1 MHHNE
6 RLHDERL
13 ERVLRER
20 LLPAIYRAR
29 HPLTIAAWSADAAPD
44 ATVTAPAVPFDQA
57 VRQQF
62 APIGPGAAWGSPW
75 GTTWLHLTGAVP
87 GDWTGLPGTA
97 VEVVIDLGFTAA
109 IPGFQAE
116 GLVYAADGMVLKG
129 VQSRNR
135 WVSVPAPTPADDGTS
150 PAAGATSPGG
160 LIDLYVEAA
169 ANPDL
174 VHDFGFAPTELGNP
188 ATLGPGPLYTL
199 GRVDVAIRDLEVWH
213 LVQDLRALDGL
224 QGELPAASTRRAQ
237 LRAGLERCLDTLDPE
252 DVAGTAAHA
261 RAVLAPLLARPAAA
275 SAHHVHAV
283 GHAHIDSAWLWP
295 LRETPRKVARTL
307 ANVLA
312 LIEEN
317 PDFHFAMSSAQQF
330 AWIKDD
336 DPQLFDRVRAA
347 VASGAIVPVGGM
359 WVESDT
365 NLPGG
370 EALVRQFV
378 VGQRFFRE
386 EFGLEPREVWLPDS
400 FGYSAAF
407 PQIARLAGMRWFLTQ
422 KLSWSDTNVFP
433 HHTFLWEGIDGSRIF
448 THFPPV
454 ADYNAELTAAELA
467 RAERLF
473 AEKAH
478 ATASLVPFGWGD
490 GGGGPTREMVAAARR
505 TRDLE
510 GSPTVELSTPAR
522 FFEAA
527 EAEHPSPPVWS
538 GELYLEFHRGTYTSQ
553 ARTKRGNRQS
563 ERLLREAELWATT
576 AAVRAGAP
584 YPYAALAHAWQ
595 STLLLQFHDILPGT
609 SIAWVHQEAERRHAR
624 TAHTLTA
631 VIDESVR
638 AIAGA
643 GAHRLRLNA
652 GPYAVDDVPALGAD
666 AAEAVAAPGY
676 AAALIERTDA
686 GIVLRNDHLAV
697 TVDADGLI
705 PSLRD
710 VLAARELIPAGSRG
724 NLLQL
729 HRDTPT
735 KWDAWDIDRH
745 HRCTVTDLTGAD
757 AVEVSVESDELVG
770 VRVVRTF
777 GRSRVEQHLTLRAGS
792 PTLDLRLVIDWHE
805 RQKLLRLVFPFD
817 LHADR
822 AASEIQ
828 FGHVFRPTHA
838 NTSWDAARF
847 ETVAHRWVHVGE
859 PGYGVAVANDATYGH
874 AIDRTPPG
882 MHADTGPTAAA
893 SPGAGQDASFLA
905 SSGAAERIG
914 TTVRLSLLRA
924 PLYPDPSA
932 DQGRHERR
940 VSVRPAAG
948 IAEAV
953 AEGYRLNVPLRTV
966 TGVAATSIEP
976 LLRIDNPAVVVEA
989 VKLAEDHS
997 GDVIVRLYEAHGNRS
1012 TARLIRHF
1020 DATDVVETDLLER
1033 PLAEPRAG
1041 LAAGRPPA
1049 EESAVPGPREAEREL
1064 ILTLRPFEIVTL
1076 RFVRP

>member
-6 RLHDERL
+6 QLHDERL

-20 LLPAIYRAR
+20 LLPAVYRAR
-29 HPLTIAAWSADAAPD
+29 HPLDIAAWSADATPGA
-44 ATVTAPAVPFDQA
+44 AVTAPPASFAEA
-57 VRQQF
+57 VRQHF
-62 APIGPGAAWGSPW
+62 TPIAPGAGWGTPW

-87 GDWTGLPGTA
+87 GDWTGEPGTT
-97 VEVVIDLGFTAA
+97 VEVVVDLGFTAA

-116 GLVYAADGMVLKG
+116 GLVYGADGMVLKG
-129 VQSRNR
+129 LQSRNR
-135 WVSVPAPTPADDGTS
+135 WVPVPALTPADDGTS

-174 VHDFGFAPTELGNP
+174 VHEFGFAPTPLGDP
-188 ATLGPGPLYTL
+188 ATLGSGPLYTL
-199 GRVDVAIRDLEVWH
+199 GRVDVALRDLEVWH

-224 QGELPAASTRRAQ
+224 QGELPAASSRRAQ
-237 LRAGLERCLDTLDPE
+237 LRAGLERCLDALDP
-252 DVAGTAAHA
+252 DDAAGTAAAA
-261 RAVLAPLLARPAAA
+261 RAVLAPLLARPASA

-317 PDFHFAMSSAQQF
+317 PDFHFVMSSAQQF
-330 AWIKDD
+330 SWLKEH
-336 DPQLFDRVRAA
+336 DPAQFERVRAA
-347 VASGAIVPVGGM
+347 VRAGSIVPVGGM

-378 VGQRFFRE
+378 AGQRFFRD

-478 ATASLVPFGWGD
+478 ATVSLVPFGWGD
-490 GGGGPTREMVAAARR
+490 GGGGPTREMLVAARR
-505 TRDLE
+505 THNLE
-510 GSPTVELSTPAR
+510 GSPTVELSTPER

-527 EAEHPSPPVWS
+527 EAEYPAPPVWS

-553 ARTKRGNRQS
+553 ARTKRGNRRN
-563 ERLLREAELWATT
+563 EHLLREAELWAAT
-576 AAVRAGAP
+576 AAVRVGAP
-584 YPYAALAHAWQ
+584 YPHAELEEAWH
-595 STLLLQFHDILPGT
+595 TVLLLGFHDILPGT

-624 TAHTLTA
+624 TAHILTGL
-631 VIDESVR
+631 IDAAVR
-638 AIAGA
+638 AIG
-643 GAHRLRLNA
+643 GVGERRLRLNA
-652 GPYAVDDVPALGAD
+652 GPYALDGVPALGAD
-666 AAEAVAAPGY
+666 ADGAPDQPGY
-676 AAALIERTDA
+676 AAALIEHTAA
-686 GIVLRNDHLAV
+686 GIVLRNDHLSV

-735 KWDAWDIDRH
+735 KWDAWDIDAH
-745 HRCTVTDLTGAD
+745 HRRTITDLAD
-757 AVEVSVESDELVG
+757 ADTVEVSVDSDELVG

-777 GRSRVEQHLTLRAGS
+777 GRSRIEQHLTLRAGS
-792 PTLDLRLVIDWHE
+792 PSLDLRLVIDWHE

-859 PGYGVAVANDATYGH
+859 PGYGVAVANDSTYGH
-874 AIDRTPPG
+874 AIDRTAPG
-882 MHADTGPTAAA
+882 GHADTHVATA
-893 SPGAGQDASFLA
+893 G
-905 SSGAAERIG
+905 AERTG

-924 PLYPDPSA
+924 PLYPDPDA
-932 DQGRHERR
+932 DQGRHELR

-953 AEGYRLNVPLRTV
+953 AEGYRLNLPLRTV
-966 TGVAATSIEP
+966 TGVAAAAIEP
-976 LLRIDNPAVVVEA
+976 LLRVDNPAVVVEA
-989 VKLAEDHS
+989 VKLAEDRS

-1020 DATDVVETDLLER
+1020 HATDVVETDLLER
-1033 PLAEPRAG
+1033 PLAEPRAE

-1049 EESAVPGPREAEREL
+1049 EEATVPAPGEASREL
-1064 ILTLRPFEIVTL
+1064 ILTLGPFEIVTL
-1076 RFVRP
+1076 RFHRP

>member
-6 RLHDERL
+6 RLHNERL
-13 ERVLRER
+13 ERVLHER
-20 LLPAIYRAR
+20 LLPAVYRQR
-29 HPLTIAAWSADAAPD
+29 HPLEVTAWSADAAPD
-44 ATVTAPAVPFDQA
+44 ASVTDAPDSFEFA
-57 VRQQF
+57 VRQRF
-62 APIGPGAAWGSPW
+62 TPLEAGHRWGSPW
-75 GTTWLHLTGAVP
+75 GTTWLHVTGAVP
-87 GDWTGLPGTA
+87 ADWVDVPGTA
-97 VEVVIDLGFTAA
+97 VEVVVDLGFTDA

-116 GLVYAADGMVLKG
+116 GLVYAADGHVVKG
-129 VQSRNR
+129 LQSRNR
-135 WVSVPAPTPADDGTS
+135 WVPLPPLTPEDDGTS

-174 VHDFGFAPTELGNP
+174 VHDFSFAPTSLGDP

-199 GRVDVAIRDLEVWH
+199 GRVDVALRDLEVWH
-213 LVQDLRALDGL
+213 LVQDIRALDGL
-224 QGELPAASTRRAQ
+224 QGELPASSTRRAQ
-237 LRAGLERCLDTLDPE
+237 LRAGLQLCLDRLDPD
-252 DVAGTAAHA
+252 DVPGTASAA
-261 RAVLAPLLARPAAA
+261 RAALAPLLRRTATAT
-275 SAHHVHAV
+275 AHHVHAV
-283 GHAHIDSAWLWP
+283 GHAHIDTAWLWP
-295 LRETPRKVARTL
+295 LRETPRKVARTV

-317 PDFHFAMSSAQQF
+317 PDVHFAMSSAQQF
-330 AWIKDD
+330 AWLAEH
-336 DPQLFDRVRAA
+336 DPALFARVRAA
-347 VASGAIVPVGGM
+347 VEAGNIVPVGGM

-378 VGQRFFRE
+378 AGQRFFRE
-386 EFGLEPREVWLPDS
+386 QFGVQPREVWLPDS

-407 PQIARLAGMRWFLTQ
+407 PQIARLSGMRWFLTQ

-454 ADYNAELTAAELA
+454 ADYNAELSAAELA

-478 ATASLVPFGWGD
+478 ATVSLVPFGWGD
-490 GGGGPTREMVAAARR
+490 GGGGPTREMLAAARR

-510 GSPTVELSTPAR
+510 GSPVVELSTPQR

-553 ARTKRGNRQS
+553 ARTKRGNRRN
-563 ERLLREAELWATT
+563 EHLLREAELWAAT

-584 YPYAALAHAWQ
+584 YPHAELEQAWQ
-595 STLLLQFHDILPGT
+595 SVLLLAFHDILPGT

-624 TAHTLTA
+624 TAHALTGL
-631 VIDESVR
+631 IDESVR
-638 AIAGA
+638 AIAGT
-643 GAHRLRLNA
+643 GARQLRLNA
-652 GPYAVDDVPALGAD
+652 GPYALDGVPALGAD
-666 AAEAVAAPGY
+666 SDGSPARPGY
-676 AAALIERTDA
+676 AVALIERTPA
-686 GIVLRNDHLAV
+686 GIVLRNDRLAV
-697 TVDADGLI
+697 TIDADGLI
-705 PSLRD
+705 PSLWD
-710 VLAARELIPAGSRG
+710 VLAGRELIPAGSRG

-735 KWDAWDIDRH
+735 KWDAWDIDPH
-745 HRCTVTDLTGAD
+745 HRRTATDLTAAD
-757 AVEVSVESDELVG
+757 TVEVSVESDELVG

-792 PTLDLRLVIDWHE
+792 PSVDMRLVIDWYE

-817 LHADR
+817 VHAER

-828 FGHVFRPTHA
+828 FGHVFRSTHA

-859 PGYGVAVANDATYGH
+859 PGYGVAVANDSTYGH
-874 AIDRTPPG
+874 AIDRILPG
-882 MHADTGPTAAA
+882 ADAGAAA
-893 SPGAGQDASFLA
+893 
-905 SSGAAERIG
+905 GAAAGERTG

-924 PLYPDPSA
+924 PLYPDPTA
-932 DQGRHERR
+932 DQGRHELR

-948 IAEAV
+948 IAEAI
-953 AEGYRLNVPLRTV
+953 AEGYRLNLPLRTV
-966 TGVAATSIEP
+966 RGVSADRIEP
-976 LLRIDNPAVVVEA
+976 LLRIDNPAVVIEA
-989 VKLAEDHS
+989 VKLADDQS
-997 GDVIVRLYEAHGNRS
+997 GDIVVRLYEAHGNRS

-1020 DATDVVETDLLER
+1020 EATDVVETDLLER
-1033 PLAEPRAG
+1033 PMAEPRAG

-1049 EESAVPGPREAEREL
+1049 EESAVPGPPEARREL

-1076 RFVRP
+1076 RFRRP

>member
-20 LLPAIYRAR
+20 LLPAVYRAR
-29 HPLTIAAWSADAAPD
+29 HPLVVAAWSSAAAADAA
-44 ATVTAPAVPFDQA
+44 ATDPPVVFDEA
-57 VRQQF
+57 VRQRF
-62 APIGPGAAWGSPW
+62 TPIAPGDGWGTPW

-87 GDWTGLPGTA
+87 GEWTGLPGTE
-97 VEVVIDLGFTAA
+97 VEVVVDLGFTAA

-116 GLVYAADGMVLKG
+116 GLVYAADGRVIKG
-129 VQSRNR
+129 LQSRNR
-135 WVSVPAPTPADDGTS
+135 WVPIPPISPAD
-150 PAAGATSPGG
+150 AASPGR
-160 LIDLYVEAA
+160 LIDLFVEAA

-174 VHDFGFAPTELGNP
+174 VHDFGFSPTALGDP

-199 GRVDVAIRDLEVWH
+199 GPVDVALRDLEVWH
-213 LVQDLRALDGL
+213 LVQDLRTLDGL
-224 QGELPAASTRRAQ
+224 QGELPAASTRRAR
-237 LRAGLERCLDTLDPE
+237 LRAGLERCLDTLDPD
-252 DVAGTAAHA
+252 DVAGTAAAA
-261 RAVLAPLLARPAAA
+261 RAGLAPLLASPASA
-275 SAHHVHAV
+275 SAHRVHAV

-312 LIEEN
+312 LVDAN

-330 AWIKDD
+330 AWVQEH
-336 DPQLFDRVRAA
+336 DPALFERVRAA
-347 VASGAIVPVGGM
+347 VAAGSIVPVGGM

-370 EALVRQFV
+370 EALVRQFLA
-378 VGQRFFRE
+378 GQRYFRE
-386 EFGLEPREVWLPDS
+386 ELGIEPREVWLPDS

-422 KLSWSDTNVFP
+422 KLSWRDTNVFP

-454 ADYNAELTAAELA
+454 ADYNAELSAAELA

-478 ATASLVPFGWGD
+478 ATVSLVPFGWGD
-490 GGGGPTREMVAAARR
+490 GGGGPTREMLAAARR

-510 GSPTVELSTPAR
+510 GSPTVELSTPQR

-553 ARTKRGNRQS
+553 ARTKRGNRRS
-563 ERLLREAELWATT
+563 ERLLREAELWAAT
-576 AAVRAGAP
+576 AAVRNAAP
-584 YPYAALAHAWQ
+584 YPYAELDQAWR
-595 STLLLQFHDILPGT
+595 TVLLLQFHDILPGT

-624 TAHTLTA
+624 TAHALTGL
-631 VIDESVR
+631 IDEAVR
-638 AIAGA
+638 AIAGSGPA
-643 GAHRLRLNA
+643 RLRLNA
-652 GPYAVDDVPALGAD
+652 GPYALDGVPALGAD
-666 AAEAVAAPGY
+666 ADGDTAQPGY
-676 AAALIERTDA
+676 AAAVIERTAA
-686 GIVLRNDHLAV
+686 GIVLRNDHLSV
-697 TVDADGLI
+697 TIDADGLI
-705 PSLRD
+705 PSLHD
-710 VLAARELIPAGSRG
+710 ILADRELIPAGSRG

-735 KWDAWDIDRH
+735 KWDAWDIDLH
-745 HRCTVTDLTGAD
+745 HRRTVTDLTA
-757 AVEVSVESDELVG
+757 AATVEISVESDELVG

-777 GRSRVEQHLTLRAGS
+777 GHSRVEQHLTLRAGAPS
-792 PTLDLRLVIDWHE
+792 LDLRLVIDWHE

-817 LHADR
+817 VHADR

-828 FGHVFRPTHA
+828 FGHVFRSTHA

-859 PGYGVAVANDATYGH
+859 PGYGVAVANDSTYGH
-874 AIDRTPPG
+874 AIDRTPP
-882 MHADTGPTAAA
+882 APAAPA
-893 SPGAGQDASFLA
+893 P
-905 SSGAAERIG
+905 AERAG

-924 PLYPDPSA
+924 PLYPDPGA
-932 DQGRHERR
+932 DQGRHELR

-953 AEGYRLNVPLRTV
+953 AEGYRLNLPLRTV
-966 TGVAATSIEP
+966 TGVAATRIEP

-989 VKLAEDHS
+989 VKLAEDRS
-997 GDVIVRLYEAHGNRS
+997 GDLIVRLYEAHGNRS

-1020 DATDVVETDLLER
+1020 EATDVVETDLLER
-1033 PLAEPRAG
+1033 PLAEPRAE
-1041 LAAGRPPA
+1041 LAAGRPLPEDA
-1049 EESAVPGPREAEREL
+1049 AVPGPSEAAREL

-1076 RFVRP
+1076 RFRRP

>member
-13 ERVLRER
+13 DRVLRQR
-20 LLPAIYRAR
+20 LLPAVYRAR
-29 HPLTIAAWSADAAPD
+29 HPLDVVAWSADAPANASPNTATD
-44 ATVTAPAVPFDQA
+44 ATDATPPAMPTDPPVSFEEA
-57 VRQQF
+57 VRQTF
-62 APIGPGAAWGSPW
+62 TPIARGDGWGSPW
-75 GTTWLHLTGAVP
+75 GTTWLHLSGEVP
-87 GDWTGLPGTA
+87 GEWTGIPGTE
-97 VEVVIDLGFTAA
+97 VEVVVDLGFTAA

-116 GLVYAADGMVLKG
+116 GLVYAADGTIIKG
-129 VQSRNR
+129 LQSRNR
-135 WVSVPAPTPADDGTS
+135 WVPIHAVTPADDGTS
-150 PAAGATSPGG
+150 PAAAATSPGG
-160 LIDLYVEAA
+160 VIDLYVEAA

-174 VHDFGFAPTELGNP
+174 VHDFGFAPTALGDP
-188 ATLGPGPLYTL
+188 GTLGPGPLYTR
-199 GRVDVAIRDLEVWH
+199 GRVDVALRDLEVWQ
-213 LVQDLRALDGL
+213 LVQDLLALDGL
-224 QGELPAASTRRAQ
+224 QGELPRASTRRAQ
-237 LRAGLERCLDTLDPE
+237 LRAGLERCLDALDPD
-252 DVAGTAAHA
+252 DVAGTASAA
-261 RAVLAPLLARPAAA
+261 RAVLAQLLARPAAA
-275 SAHHVHAV
+275 TAHHVHAV

-317 PDFHFAMSSAQQF
+317 PDFRFAMSSAQQF
-330 AWIKDD
+330 AWVKDH
-336 DPQLFDRVRAA
+336 DPQLFARVRTA
-347 VASGAIVPVGGM
+347 VASGTIVPVGGM

-378 VGQRFFRE
+378 AGQRFFRD
-386 EFGLEPREVWLPDS
+386 EFGVQPREVWLPDS

-454 ADYNAELTAAELA
+454 ADYNAALTAAELA

-478 ATASLVPFGWGD
+478 ATVSLVPFGWGD
-490 GGGGPTREMVAAARR
+490 GGGGPTREMLAAARR
-505 TRDLE
+505 SRDLE
-510 GSPTVELSTPAR
+510 GSPTVELSSPER
-522 FFEAA
+522 FFIAA

-538 GELYLEFHRGTYTSQ
+538 GELYLEFHRGTFTSQ
-553 ARTKRGNRQS
+553 ARTKRANRQA

-576 AAVRAGAP
+576 ATVRTGAP
-584 YPYAALAHAWQ
+584 YPYAALQQAWQ
-595 STLLLQFHDILPGT
+595 SVLLLQFHDILPGT
-609 SIAWVHQEAERRHAR
+609 SIAWVHQEAERRQAR
-624 TAHTLTA
+624 TAHSLTGL
-631 VIDESVR
+631 IDEAVR

-643 GAHRLRLNA
+643 GRQRLRLNA
-652 GPYAVDDVPALGAD
+652 GPYALDGVPALGAD
-666 AAEAVAAPGY
+666 GDGDVAPPGY
-676 AAALIERTDA
+676 AAALIERTPA
-686 GIVLRNDHLAV
+686 GIVLRNDHLSV
-697 TVDADGLI
+697 TIDADGLI

-710 VLAARELIPAGSRG
+710 VLADRELIPAGSRG

-735 KWDAWDIDRH
+735 KWDAWDIDEH
-745 HRCTVTDLTGAD
+745 HRRTVTNLTTAD
-757 AVEVSVESDELVG
+757 TVEVSVESDELVG
-770 VRVVRTF
+770 VRVVRTV
-777 GRSRVEQHLTLRAGS
+777 GRSRIEQHLTLRAGS
-792 PTLDLRLVIDWHE
+792 PALDVRLVIDWHE
-805 RQKLLRLVFPFD
+805 RQKLLRLVFPLD
-817 LHADR
+817 VHADR

-828 FGHVFRPTHA
+828 FGHIFRSTHA

-874 AIDRTPPG
+874 AIDRTPP
-882 MHADTGPTAAA
+882 DPDAAA
-893 SPGAGQDASFLA
+893 ADPGAG
-905 SSGAAERIG
+905 AERAG

-924 PLYPDPSA
+924 PLYPDPGA

-948 IAEAV
+948 IPEAV
-953 AEGYRLNVPLRTV
+953 AEGYRLNLPLRTV

-976 LLRIDNPAVVVEA
+976 LLRVDNPAVVVEA

-997 GDVIVRLYEAHGNRS
+997 GDLIVRLYEAHGNRS
-1012 TARLIRHF
+1012 TARLIRRF
-1020 DATDVVETDLLER
+1020 EATDVVETDVLER
-1033 PLAEPRAG
+1033 PLAEPRAEF
-1041 LAAGRPPA
+1041 AAGRPPA
-1049 EESAVPGPREAEREL
+1049 EESAVPVPAEAAREL
-1064 ILTLRPFEIVTL
+1064 VLTLRPFEIVTL
-1076 RFVRP
+1076 RFRRP